1 MWTDSSEVSQ
11 VTRSGKGYKPVEK
24 KIERAVEKEEAVG
37 EEDSDEPEDDMI
49 LEQLKTAKASVWE
62 LLMHSSSHRK
72 ALVKAL
78 TKMNIQ
84 TNATPEAIVAKI
96 IENKQGV
103 ITFSDA
109 DVPVEG
115 RNHNKAL
122 FIPTEVKG
130 KRTSYVM
137 VDDGSAINVYPL

>member
-1 MWTDSSEVSQ
+1 M
-11 VTRSGKGYKPVEK
+11 TRNGKDYKPIEK
-24 KIERAVEKEEAVG
+24 KIENAVEKEEEVK
-37 EEDSDEPEDDMI
+37 EEDSHEPDDDLI
-49 LEQLKTAKASVWE
+49 LEQLKKAKANVSIWE

-84 TNATPEAIVAKI
+84 TNATPEAMVAWI
-96 IENKQGV
+96 TENKQGV

-109 DVPVEG
+109 DLPVEG
-115 RNHNKAL
+115 RNHNRAL

-130 KRTSYVM
+130 KRTNYVM
-137 VDDGSAINVYPL
+137 VDGR